1 MITHVVLMKFKE
13 ENKRANMAEAQQ
25 RLRAMFGRVPTLR
38 ALEVGLHGEPEARA
52 LDLALITRFDDFA
65 GLRAYADDPVH
76 VEVKAFLAGVL
87 EGAYVVDFENV
98 HP

>member
-13 ENKRANMAEAQQ
+13 ENKHSNLLEAQQ

-38 ALEVGLHGEPEARA
+38 ALEVGLHGAPSARA

-76 VEVKAFLAGVL
+76 VEVKTFLAGVL
-87 EGAYVVDFENV
+87 ESSYVVDFENT